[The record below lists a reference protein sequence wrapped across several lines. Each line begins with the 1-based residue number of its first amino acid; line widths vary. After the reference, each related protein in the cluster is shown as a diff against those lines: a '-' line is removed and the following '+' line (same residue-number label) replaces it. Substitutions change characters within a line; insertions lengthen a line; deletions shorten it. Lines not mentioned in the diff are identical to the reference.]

1 MSDQESVYLA
11 GPISSRP
18 DYQAFFAEWREK
30 LRPFY
35 ADCRVVS
42 PAAMPEVPGHTWSDY
57 VARSMPLL
65 LSCDMVAVLPGWR
78 DSVGTV
84 VECFLA
90 QVLGKPASFWTV
102 GPDGVSPILDAA
114 IHLGCNR
121 TPVKRLWHATNWLKA
136 NAPTPFTSRMDEAAA
151 LIGGD
156 RRRDYGPPEQ
166 DYGRAAALWSA
177 ATGRSM
183 TATEGVLF
191 MMCVKIS
198 RQMNSPKRDNIVDL
212 HGYAEILADMMEGED
227 A

>member
-18 DYQAFFAEWREK
+18 DYQKFFAEWREK

-42 PAAMPEVPGHTWSDY
+42 PAAMPEVPGYTWSDY
-57 VARSMPLL
+57 VARSIPLL

-90 QVLGKPASFWTV
+90 QVLEKPVDFWDAHIDGPYLDNAIFPDYVAPPAS
-102 GPDGVSPILDAA
+102 
-114 IHLGCNR
+114 
-121 TPVKRLWHATNWLKA
+121 RLWHATNWLKA
-136 NAPTPFTSRMDEAAA
+136 NAPTPFTSRMGEAAA

-177 ATGRSM
+177 ATGRAM
-183 TATEGVLF
+183 TASEGVLF

-212 HGYAEILADMMEGED
+212 HGYAEILADMMEGE
-227 A
+227 